1 MRIMRKFYVL
11 SILAVLLASG
21 CSKEE
26 DTDTPDQN
34 ILIASIEEISDQYLE
49 AWNNKDLNTLDQLTA
64 NDGEY
69 YGSDPEE
76 IMDKPALMEMY
87 SLFFEDTT
95 SSYLYTVN
103 LRKIRVS
110 PDGNSAVIM
119 ERITFQ
125 EWSPKMPM
133 CQTSHLINTNGYWKI
148 DFICWGFIIKNDDVE
163 KVNDI
168 L

>member
-1 MRIMRKFYVL
+1 MKYSYVL
-11 SILAVLLASG
+11 LILTVLLASG
-21 CSKEE
+21 CSKETN
-26 DTDTPDQN
+26 TDIQDQTE
-34 ILIASIEEISDQYLE
+34 LTAAIEEISDQYLE
-49 AWNNKDLNTLDQLTA
+49 AWNNKDLSTLDQLTDD
-64 NDGEY
+64 DGKY

-76 IMDKPALMEMY
+76 IMDKQALLDMY

-95 SSYLYTVN
+95 SSYLYTVD
-103 LRKIRVS
+103 LRKISVS

-119 ERITFQ
+119 ERITFP

-133 CQTSHLINTNGYWKI
+133 CQTSHLVNTNGYWKI

-163 KVNDI
+163 RINDI

>member
-1 MRIMRKFYVL
+1 MKIFYVL
-11 SILAVLLASG
+11 SILTVLVACG

-26 DTDTPDQN
+26 DTDILDQTV
-34 ILIASIEEISDQYLE
+34 LIASLEEISDQYLE

-64 NDGEY
+64 NDGEF

-103 LRKIRVS
+103 LRKIRIS
-110 PDGNSAVIM
+110 RDGNSAVIM
-119 ERITFQ
+119 ERITFT

-133 CQTSHLINTNGYWKI
+133 CQTSHLKNTNGHWKI

>member
-1 MRIMRKFYVL
+1 MRKLYILWIFTVL
-11 SILAVLLASG
+11 VATG
-21 CSKEE
+21 CNKE
-26 DTDTPDQN
+26 DTIDIPDQGA
-34 ILIASIEEISDQYLE
+34 LITSIEEISDQYLE
-49 AWNNKDLNTLDQLTA
+49 AWNNKDLNKLDQLTSD
-64 NDGEY
+64 DGEY

-76 IMDKPALMEMY
+76 IMDKQALLDMY

-110 PDGNSAVIM
+110 PDGSSAVIM
-119 ERITFQ
+119 ERITFP

-133 CQTSHLINTNGYWKI
+133 CQTSYLINTNGFWII

-163 KVNDI
+163 KVNHI